1 MRMRSIKLGTVARLQ
16 GAVFFSSILV
26 FVLAG
31 SAVAQSPFYRGK
43 TITILNGND
52 PGGTG
57 DMRMRAVIPYLRKY
71 IPGEPTILA
80 EFMAGGGGRKVANHI
95 YRGVPRDG
103 LTIGFPPGGF
113 VSLAILGEPGVQYD
127 LDKLMFLGTPES
139 ATQYIF
145 YTRKDAGLDK
155 LEKLLASS
163 GLRVGAQSVGHTI
176 YIAGRLFAYVL
187 GIKQPKFVIG
197 YSGPEV
203 DHALMRGEVDA
214 RAQIADSVLTRNPEL
229 IEKGLVHFHA
239 IMEIPK
245 GDRHPRFAHLPEIE
259 TFAKDER
266 DRKLVDL
273 FRSFR
278 GIGGAFILPPDT
290 PKDRFEIL
298 TQAMNKVFEDRDFHK
313 EFKKLTGDDP
323 SPLTG
328 ERLQMLIKKI
338 PREPAVIGLFRKIAG
353 GETLPER

>member
-1 MRMRSIKLGTVARLQ
+1 
-16 GAVFFSSILV
+16 
-26 FVLAG
+26 
-31 SAVAQSPFYRGK
+31 
-43 TITILNGND
+43 
-52 PGGTG
+52 
-57 DMRMRAVIPYLRKY
+57 MRAMIPYLRKH
-71 IPGEPTILA
+71 IPGEPTIVA
-80 EFMAGGGGRKVANHI
+80 EYMAGGGGRKLANHI
-95 YRGVPRDG
+95 YRGAPRDG

-113 VSLAILGEPGVQYD
+113 VALAILGEPGVQYD
-127 LDKLMFLGTPES
+127 LDKLLFLGTPES

-145 YTRKDAGLDK
+145 YTRKEAGLDK

-163 GLRVGAQSVGHTI
+163 RLRIGAQSVGHTI
-176 YIAGRLFAYVL
+176 YITARVFAYAF
-187 GIKQPKFVIG
+187 GIKQPKFVTG

-259 TFAKDER
+259 TSAKDEQ

-278 GIGGAFILPPDT
+278 GIGGAFVLPPDT

-298 TQAMNKVFEDRDFHK
+298 NQAMNKIFADRDFHK

-338 PREPAVIGLFRKIAG
+338 PREPAVIGLFKKIAG
-353 GETLPER
+353 GEALPER